1 MKHLL
6 IILSLFIASFCTMPA
21 MAQKAGKGSDQRT
34 AHMVQILALDD
45 ATSARFTPLYNQYR
59 QEMQATRQ
67 KHKRIKP
74 TKQKGGPTHPLTDEQ
89 VRKNIE
95 ISFAL
100 SQSILD
106 VRKKYYKEFL
116 KILSP
121 RQIERL
127 YDLEKKDG
135 EKLRELAKKHN
146 KKKK

>member
-21 MAQKAGKGSDQRT
+21 MAQKAGKGSEQRV

-45 ATSARFTPLYNQYR
+45 ATSASFTPLYSKYR
-59 QEMQATRQ
+59 QEMQAARQ

-74 TKQKGGPTHPLTDEQ
+74 TKKKGGGTTPLTDEQ

-95 ISFAL
+95 TSFAL

-106 VRKKYYKEFL
+106 IRKKYYKEFL

-121 RQIERL
+121 RQIDRL
-127 YDLEKKDG
+127 YNLEKKDG
-135 EKLRELAKKHN
+135 EKLREMAKKH

>member
-6 IILSLFIASFCTMPA
+6 IILSLFIASLTTVPA
-21 MAQKAGKGSDQRT
+21 MAQKAGKSSDQRT

-45 ATSARFTPLYNQYR
+45 VTSASFTPLYSKYR

-67 KHKRIKP
+67 KHQRIKP

-95 ISFAL
+95 TSFAL

-106 VRKKYYKEFL
+106 IRKKYYKEFL

-135 EKLRELAKKHN
+135 EKLREMAKKH
-146 KKKK
+146 KKK